1 MRSSIIDLYAAEN
14 LPANRCYDGVLLLW
28 PVNDTAEIQ
37 RSAQVETVNNTVCLI
52 NHNEVFQVSKNKKMM
67 MVYVASDWFLEK
79 DFAFLIIALIFKWFS
94 RTVKLKKQC

>member
-37 RSAQVETVNNTVCLI
+37 RSAQVE
-52 NHNEVFQVSKNKKMM
+52 Q
-67 MVYVASDWFLEK
+67 
-79 DFAFLIIALIFKWFS
+79 
-94 RTVKLKKQC
+94 